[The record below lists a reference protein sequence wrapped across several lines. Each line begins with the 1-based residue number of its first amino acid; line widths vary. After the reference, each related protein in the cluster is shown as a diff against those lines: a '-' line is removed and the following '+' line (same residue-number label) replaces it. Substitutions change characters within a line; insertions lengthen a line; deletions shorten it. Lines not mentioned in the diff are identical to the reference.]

1 MDWLHRIL
9 LKFRFYRYILDWTK
23 VIILP
28 GFRPLPLYT
37 VGSFFFEEIKQESL
51 VNKASSLAYSFLLA
65 FFPATI
71 FLFTMI
77 PYIPTHNKFQ
87 KALLEMIKLI
97 LPTNAYQA
105 FQSTIVDIVKN
116 QHGGL
121 LSFGFLSAMFFATNG
136 VAKLMQA
143 FNKSSLLTES
153 RTWLKRR
160 WIALIL
166 TVLISLSL
174 IVAIFILLI
183 SKSIIS
189 YIQFQLGGSGKIWV
203 YLITILQWVIVI
215 VLFFVTVSILYR
227 YGPAH
232 KRRWKFL
239 SPGSIL
245 ATFLAVLTSW
255 GFTYYINHFTSY
267 NKLYGSIGTLIV
279 FMLWLYIN
287 SIIIL
292 VGFELNASID
302 LSKRTIKIVKPKY
315 NTFRSKKHE
324 IQSNEVKEFTD

>member
-9 LKFRFYRYILDWTK
+9 LKFKFYRYILDWTK

-28 GFRPLPLYT
+28 GFRPLPVYT
-37 VGSFFFEEIKQESL
+37 VATFFFEEIKQESL
-51 VNKASSLAYSFLLA
+51 VNKASSLAYSFMLA
-65 FFPATI
+65 FFPGAI
-71 FLFTMI
+71 FLFTLI
-77 PYIPTHNKFQ
+77 PYIPIHKFQ
-87 KALLEMIKLI
+87 KALLDLMQLI
-97 LPTNAYQA
+97 LPKNAYDA

-160 WIALIL
+160 WVALVL
-166 TVLISLSL
+166 TLLISLSL
-174 IVAIFILLI
+174 IAAIAIMVVSQSVIGYVRFRFNAE
-183 SKSIIS
+183 SR
-189 YIQFQLGGSGKIWV
+189 FWV
-203 YLITILQWVIVI
+203 YLISMLRWLIVV

-315 NTFRSKKHE
+315 NTFRSKKPG

>member
-23 VIILP
+23 VVILP

-37 VGSFFFEEIKQESL
+37 VATFFFQEIKQESL
-51 VNKASSLAYSFLLA
+51 VNRASSLAYSFLLA
-65 FFPATI
+65 IFPATI
-71 FLFTMI
+71 FLFTLI
-77 PYIPTHNKFQ
+77 PYIPIHKFQ
-87 KALLEMIKLI
+87 KALLDLMQLI
-97 LPTNAYQA
+97 LPKNAYDA
-105 FQSTIVDIVKN
+105 FQSTIIDIVKN

-136 VAKLMQA
+136 VHKLMKA
-143 FNKSSLLTES
+143 FNKSSLLAES
-153 RTWLKRR
+153 RTWIKQR
-160 WIALIL
+160 WVALVL
-166 TVLISLSL
+166 TLVLSFSL
-174 IVAIFILLI
+174 IAAIFIMVV
-183 SKSIIS
+183 SQSIIGF
-189 YIQFQLGGSGKIWV
+189 IQFKLNTGGKFWI
-203 YLITILQWVIVI
+203 YLITVSRWLVVV
-215 VLFFVTVSILYR
+215 VLFFVTVSVLYR

-232 KRRWKFL
+232 KRKWKFL

-245 ATFLAVLTSW
+245 ATTLAVLTSW
-255 GFTYYINHFTSY
+255 GFTFYINHFSSY

-279 FMLWLYIN
+279 IMLWLYIN

-315 NTFRSKKHE
+315 NTFKAKSAE
-324 IQSNEVKEFTD
+324 LQSQQREFTD

>member
-37 VGSFFFEEIKQESL
+37 VATFFFEEIKQESL

-65 FFPATI
+65 VFPGTI
-71 FLFTMI
+71 FLFTLI
-77 PYIPTHNKFQ
+77 PYIPIRKFQ
-87 KALLEMIKLI
+87 KTLLEVIGLI
-97 LPTNAYQA
+97 LPKNAYDA
-105 FQSTIVDIVKN
+105 FQSTIIDIVKN

-121 LSFGFLSAMFFATNG
+121 LSFGFLSAIFFATNG
-136 VAKLMQA
+136 VHKLMRA

-153 RTWLKRR
+153 RTWLKQR
-160 WIALIL
+160 WVALIL
-166 TVLISLSL
+166 TMMIALSL
-174 IVAIFILLI
+174 IAGIFILI
-183 SKSIIS
+183 ITQSIIS
-189 YIQFQLGGSGKIWV
+189 YIQFQFSGSGKYWI
-203 YLITILQWVIVI
+203 YPITLLRWVIVI

-227 YGPAH
+227 YGPAN

-245 ATFLAVLTSW
+245 ATCLAVLTSW
-255 GFTYYINHFTSY
+255 GFAFYINHFSSY

-279 FMLWLYIN
+279 IMLWLYIN

-292 VGFELNASID
+292 IGFELNASID

-315 NTFRSKKHE
+315 NTFRSKKPE
-324 IQSNEVKEFTD
+324 IQSNEVREFTD